1 MKSILATALLVL
13 SLSAAFAV
21 EYETWLLKTPPPG
34 QAAHRSL
41 TVLPTDL
48 VEIVGLGGTGTI
60 VLGVTMADGSQFS
73 DSFTFEYRSPAKK
86 TGILQG
92 PITGIRQLTL
102 TTASTFLVTIKVTPA
117 SQINLVGPTT
127 ILSVPDRRVGNY
139 DVVIE
144 SSRDLVSWAPFFTQT
159 VTTDTNTHFFRTR
172 VVRTP
177 APADQP

>member
-21 EYETWLLKTPPPG
+21 EYETWLLKAP
-34 QAAHRSL
+34 QRERSL

-48 VEIVGLGGTGTI
+48 VEIVGLGGIGTI

-102 TTASTFLVTIKVTPA
+102 TAVSDQFLVTIKVTPA

-172 VVRTP
+172 VVRTETP
-177 APADQP
+177 VQKP